1 MPIEHKPHRASSSA
15 LVHLEWL
22 LDQALEQTF
31 PASDAVA
38 IDFERKSHDRE
49 AQALEFRSARWQP
62 EGGPADRTE
71 TLTRIQPALVLTAEM
86 RSKLTVALTA
96 CCNMALTSRL
106 FKVMKHPSENQS
118 QEVLAGLVE
127 RVTYHN
133 VENGFLGSRSQGAAR
148 KSTAQGAKTIT
159 TQPRI
164 KFSPHHCA
172 LLSLPIYAPVL
183 ASSACQRAAHKTATY
198 RNLRSPIGSADA
210 IGRRKS
216 NLTS

>member
-1 MPIEHKPHRASSSA
+1 MGYSTKRSNRHFLQATLSRSISSVNHTTVRHEFSIPALHSLATGRWASGPHR
-15 LVHLEWL
+15 
-22 LDQALEQTF
+22 DT
-31 PASDAVA
+31 DAYPT
-38 IDFERKSHDRE
+38 
-49 AQALEFRSARWQP
+49 SARTHRGDAKQTNCC
-62 EGGPADRTE
+62 ADGM
-71 TLTRIQPALVLTAEM
+71 LQHL
-86 RSKLTVALTA
+86 
-96 CCNMALTSRL
+96 ALTSRL

-133 VENGFLGSRSQGAAR
+133 VENGFWVLGAKVRVQIDRPGR
-148 KSTAQGAKTIT
+148 QDHHHSTA
-159 TQPRI
+159 I

-172 LLSLPIYAPVL
+172 LLSVPIYARVL

>member
-1 MPIEHKPHRASSSA
+1 MGYSTKRSNRHFLRATLSRSISSVNHTTVRHEFSIPALHSLATGRWASGPHRG
-15 LVHLEWL
+15 
-22 LDQALEQTF
+22 T
-31 PASDAVA
+31 DAYPT
-38 IDFERKSHDRE
+38 
-49 AQALEFRSARWQP
+49 SARTHRGDAKQTNCC
-62 EGGPADRTE
+62 ADGM
-71 TLTRIQPALVLTAEM
+71 LQHL
-86 RSKLTVALTA
+86 
-96 CCNMALTSRL
+96 ALTSRL

-127 RVTYHN
+127 RVTYIMSRMAF
-133 VENGFLGSRSQGAAR
+133 GFWEPRCAR

-172 LLSLPIYAPVL
+172 LLSLPIYARVL